1 MYLSFDVGIR
11 NLAFCVYDAETHQ
24 IKEWG
29 VIDLG
34 AKKNL
39 DDLTEIL
46 LEELCTRFEH
56 YAFHEVLIENQPVM
70 KNPRMK
76 SIQMV
81 IYTYFMMSR
90 VIWRTNQAQHDTSS
104 MRVVFVSATQKNK
117 IAKQILGHSSTEK
130 LAYKEAKK
138 CCVEAAKAL
147 LKHRQADRDLS
158 HLLSSSKKDDLAD
171 AYIQVVSYLSHHK
184 SQSSLS
190 PVLPK
195 PPSPRSVESNVS
207 DNVIVGDST
216 GRTSS

>member
-11 NLAFCVYDAETHQ
+11 NLAFCVYDADAHR
-24 IKEWG
+24 IREWG

-34 AKKNL
+34 TNKNL
-39 DDLTEIL
+39 DDLTETL

-56 YAFHEVLIENQPVM
+56 YEFREVLIENQPVM

-90 VIWRTNQAQHDTSS
+90 VIWGTNKTLHDTSS
-104 MRVVFVSATQKNK
+104 MRVIFVSATQKNK
-117 IAKQILGHSSTEK
+117 IAKQILGYSSTEK

-138 CCVEAAKAL
+138 CCVEATKAL
-147 LKHRQADRDLS
+147 LTHQKADCDLS
-158 HLLSSSKKDDLAD
+158 YLLSNPKKDDLAD
-171 AYIQVVSYLSHHK
+171 AYIQVVSYLSIHK
-184 SQSSLS
+184 SQSSHS

-207 DNVIVGDST
+207 DNVIVGVST
-216 GRTSS
+216 GRTSN